1 MDVVEPKGLTLI
13 RAGFTTSTANL
24 AAGCH
29 CVCSYGSADCKT
41 GDGKAGTCGCGCS
54 EHNETAN
61 ETKALNADADD
72 ASIATADPVGD
83 IVDPVGYTIN
93 PVGTISL

>member
-1 MDVVEPKGLTLI
+1 MDVIEPKGLTRI
-13 RAGFTTSTANL
+13 RAGTVV

-29 CVCSYGSADCKT
+29 CVCSHGSADCKT

-61 ETKALNADADD
+61 ETKALKADA
-72 ASIATADPVGD
+72 SSTSVATADPIGSMSAPIGD
-83 IVDPVGYTIN
+83 VTL
-93 PVGTISL
+93 IST